1 MSGLRG
7 LLARLKEALF
17 RRHTARE
24 LDDEI
29 AFHLEQETARFV
41 REGFSPAEARR
52 RAEVAFGP
60 DLHVR
65 EQIRNESGFPWI
77 ESTMRDIRYGVRGLR
92 RNPGFT
98 AAAGLTLALGIGAT
112 TAVFT
117 VVDHVLLRPLPYPE
131 ADRLVEI
138 RQQNSPTNIWNLSV
152 ADAQGIEELQTS
164 MESFASLRRE
174 WAALTGRG
182 TPEQILAGRASW
194 NWFSTLG
201 LQPAQGRGF
210 VELDG
215 STASPEVVVIS
226 DAFRVRTFGPGEDP
240 LGQSLTL
247 DGVPHTIV
255 GVLAPQWTSLAGYRA
270 DVWPILR
277 LDTPTR
283 RGPFLLKGVGRL
295 RPEATLATVRA
306 DLDQVSETLFPRW
319 ADGFR
324 DQTARLTPF
333 DLRGYIVGDSG
344 ATLWF
349 VLASVLG
356 VLLIAVT
363 NVANLLM
370 VRATARR
377 AELSLRAALGA
388 SGGRIAKQ
396 LVTESLVLAMVGG
409 LAGLAVAWGG
419 LELFKALGPQLPRLD
434 EVALDGRV
442 LAVSAIVTLATAV
455 VFGLVPLL
463 DAPSG
468 SPSNG
473 LGGERGAG
481 SGSGRLAGRLRG
493 ALVAGEFAIAFP
505 ILAAAALFASSLTH
519 LTNVDPGYDPT
530 NLVSAQIALPDQ
542 SYGEYA
548 EIQEFW
554 GETLRQLEQR
564 PSVVSASVATAL
576 PPRAFDTN
584 NFDLV
589 ADPVPEGESEPVAVW
604 NNASPSFFEVLDIP
618 LLDGRLYNES
628 DADGGPVAVVSRSWA
643 ERFAGDRDPVGLQFY
658 SGGDRSVAVTVVGVV
673 GDVKFSGL
681 DTSDD
686 AAVYEPFHQSWW
698 GSARV
703 VVRTRGSAEDAVTGI
718 REVVGGLDPALP
730 LSQVETMQV
739 RLRDSVAEP
748 RRWTVLLGLFSA
760 LGLTLSAI
768 GAYGVLS
775 FFVGRQSRELGIR
788 MALGATPA
796 SVRQLVLR
804 RGLGLA
810 VAGTGVGL
818 VLALIGTRWIRSLV
832 FGVSPNDPVVL
843 GLVAVSLL
851 TVALVACLLPALR
864 ATRIDPIEALRA
876 E

>member
-1 MSGLRG
+1 MNGLRG
-7 LLARLKEALF
+7 ILTRLIEAVF
-17 RRHTARE
+17 PGRVERE

-29 AFHLEQETARFV
+29 EFHLEQETERFV
-41 REGFSPAEARR
+41 RAGHSRAEARR
-52 RAEVAFGP
+52 RAELAFGP

-77 ESTMRDIRYGVRGLR
+77 ESTLRDIRYGVRGLR
-92 RNPGFT
+92 RNPGF
-98 AAAGLTLALGIGAT
+98 AAAAALTLALGIGAT

-131 ADRLVEI
+131 ADRLIEI

-152 ADAQGIEELQTS
+152 ADVQGIDELQTS
-164 MESFASLRRE
+164 MESFAALQRE
-174 WAALTGRG
+174 WTALTGRG
-182 TPEQILAGRASW
+182 RPEQILAGRASW
-194 NWFSTLG
+194 NWFTTLG
-201 LQPAQGRGF
+201 VQPAQGRGF
-210 VELDG
+210 VELDA

-226 DAFRVRTFGPGEDP
+226 HAFRARTFEATEDP
-240 LGQSLTL
+240 LGQAILL
-247 DGVPHTIV
+247 DGIPHTIV
-255 GVLAPQWTSLAGYRA
+255 GVLGPQWSTLAGYRA

-283 RGPFLLKGVGRL
+283 RGPFFLKGVGRL
-295 RPEATLATVRA
+295 RPDATLATARA
-306 DLDQVSETLFPRW
+306 DLDQLSQTLFPRW

-333 DLRGYIVGDSG
+333 DLRGFIVGDSG
-344 ATLWF
+344 STLWF
-349 VLASVLG
+349 VLASVVG

-388 SGGRIAKQ
+388 SSGRIAKQ
-396 LVTESLVLAMVGG
+396 LVTESLVLAAVGG

-434 EVALDGRV
+434 QVALDGRI
-442 LAVSAIVTLATAV
+442 LAVSAVVTLTTAV

-463 DAPSG
+463 DAPSA

-481 SGSGRLAGRLRG
+481 SGSGRMVGRLRS

-505 ILAAAALFASSLTH
+505 ILAAAALFASSLAH
-519 LTNVDPGYDPT
+519 LTDVDPGYDPT
-530 NLVSAQIALPDQ
+530 NLVSAQIALPEQ
-542 SYGEYA
+542 NYGGYDEV
-548 EIQEFW
+548 QEFW
-554 GETLRQLEQR
+554 RETLRRLEER
-564 PSVVSASVATAL
+564 PEVSAAGVGTAL
-576 PPRAFDTN
+576 PPQAFNTN

-589 ADPVPEGESEPVAVW
+589 VDPVPEGESEPVAVW
-604 NNASPSFFEVLDIP
+604 NGASPSFFQVLDIP
-618 LLDGRLYNES
+618 LLEGRLYDES
-628 DADGGPVAVVSRSWA
+628 DADGDPVAVVSRSWA
-643 ERFAGDRDPVGLQFY
+643 DRFAADRDPVGLQFY
-658 SGGDRSVAVTVVGVV
+658 SGGDRSQPVTVIGVV
-673 GDVKFSGL
+673 GDVKFNGL
-681 DTSDD
+681 DASDD
-686 AAVYEPFHQSWW
+686 AAVYEPFTQSWW
-698 GSARV
+698 GGTRV
-703 VVRTRGSAEDAVTGI
+703 IVRTRGSAEDAVTGI
-718 REVVGGLDPALP
+718 REVVAALDPGLP
-730 LSQVETMQV
+730 LSQIETMEV

-796 SVRQLVLR
+796 SVRQLVLQ

-810 VAGTGVGL
+810 AVGTGFGL
-818 VLALIGTRWIRSLV
+818 LLALIGTRWIRSLV
-832 FGVSPNDPVVL
+832 FGVSPTDPVVL
-843 GLVAVSLL
+843 GLVTFSLL
-851 TVALVACLLPALR
+851 GVALVACLLPAIR